1 VCFHVIFRAKQCVK
15 TNICMHCMFSD
26 NNVNSIMQEGMTFT
40 VGMYLAVTF
49 VTEVNTSIFN
59 YTVVYLI
66 L

>member
-1 VCFHVIFRAKQCVK
+1 
-15 TNICMHCMFSD
+15 MFSD
-26 NNVNSIMQEGMTFT
+26 NHVNSIMQEGMTFT